1 LYEGQFIMA
10 LSTTQSIWR
19 SGGGDQTRT
28 AYCGSGV
35 MAAQFYI
42 DPTAADSTT
51 VKIASGSTVPVVLP
65 AGAVIVEI
73 QANAAGTG
81 GTTPTFDMGW
91 IGYTN
96 TAVSDPNGLL
106 SAADADAGK
115 QVFNFA
121 SATAGDDL
129 GVAMS
134 TTQMVTLTGG
144 ATTGDAATGGA
155 ITGTILYFVTD
166 PLVGQQNV

>member
-1 LYEGQFIMA
+1 MA

-42 DPTAADSTT
+42 NPAAADSTT

>member
-1 LYEGQFIMA
+1 MA

-42 DPTAADSTT
+42 NPAAADTTT
-51 VKIASGSTVPVVLP
+51 VKVSSEAGAPALVLP

-91 IGYTN
+91 KGYT
-96 TAVSDPNGLL
+96 DPTVLDANGLL
-106 SAADADAGK
+106 SAADADIGK
-115 QVFNFA
+115 QVFDW
-121 SATAGDDL
+121 ATAGAGDDL
-129 GVAMS
+129 GLVMS

-144 ATTGDAATGGA
+144 ATTGDAATGGS

-166 PLVGQQNV
+166 PLLGQQNV

>member
-1 LYEGQFIMA
+1 MA

-19 SGGGDQTRT
+19 SGGGDNTRT
-28 AYCGSGV
+28 AYCGTGL
-35 MAAQFYI
+35 MAAKFYI
-42 DPTAADSTT
+42 DPSAADTTT
-51 VKIASGSTVPVVLP
+51 VKISSTAGAPAVVLP

-91 IGYTN
+91 IGYTDP
-96 TAVSDPNGLL
+96 TAVDPNGLL

-115 QVFNFA
+115 QVFNWA

-134 TTQMVTLTGG
+134 LTQMVTLTGG
-144 ATTGDAATGGA
+144 ATTGDGPTGGS
-155 ITGTILYFVTD
+155 ITGTILYYVTD
-166 PLVGQQNV
+166 PLIGQQNV